1 MNLSGGNK
9 RKLCVAMAL
18 VASPKLCFLD
28 EPSTGLDPIASDQLW
43 KVIKAYSGQFGTAF
57 ILATHWM
64 QEAENLCHDV
74 AILMKGKLMTAG
86 STEYLKDKYNKE

>member
-28 EPSTGLDPIASDQLW
+28 EPSTGLDPIASDKLW
-43 KVIKAYSGQFGTAF
+43 KVIKSYSAQNDTAF
-57 ILATHWM
+57 ILSTHWM
-64 QEAENLCHDV
+64 HEVENLCHKV
-74 AILMKGKLMTAG
+74 AILMKGNLMTVE
-86 STEYLKDKYNKE
+86 STEYLKEK

>member
-28 EPSTGLDPIASDQLW
+28 EPSTGLDPIASDKLW
-43 KVIKAYSGQFGTAF
+43 KVIKAHSAQIGTAF
-57 ILATHWM
+57 IFATHWM
-64 QEAENLCHDV
+64 HEAENLCHEV
-74 AILMKGKLMTAG
+74 ALLMKGKLMTIG
-86 STEYLKDKYNKE
+86 SNEYLKDKYTKE

>member
-28 EPSTGLDPIASDQLW
+28 EPSTGLDPIASDRLR
-43 KVIKAYSGQFGTAF
+43 KVIKAYSTQNDTAF
-57 ILATHWM
+57 ILSTHWM
-64 QEAENLCHDV
+64 HEAENLCHIL
-74 AILMKGKLMTAG
+74 AILVQGKLVSLG
-86 STEYLKDKYNKE
+86 SPDDLKAKYDQE